1 MNKHLRR
8 LIYKHRA
15 AKGLNFGQLAELSG
29 YRNRSKWAIRICTLE
44 REGVGTG
51 ELVGNVIRALEI
63 DHQEIQEAL
72 QKDYAIW
79 EKWANEPVPMQMLIR
94 ITGVIILIHEMP
106 PEITSREAALEYAQ
120 EYAKR
125 SGFRVCLALS
135 RLESAWIA
143 ADGHMSISQTKP
155 GVPNIPYASVGGK
168 KFLFNNSQDSFPFTV
183 LKS

>member
-29 YRNRSKWAIRICTLE
+29 YTNRSKWAIRICTLE

-63 DHQEIQEAL
+63 DHQEVQDAL
-72 QKDYAIW
+72 RKDYEIW
-79 EKWANEPVPMQMLIR
+79 EQWANEPVPMQMLIR
-94 ITGVIILIHEMP
+94 ITGVIILIHDMP
-106 PEITSREAALEYAQ
+106 PEITSRETAVEYAQ
-120 EYAKR
+120 EYAKEN
-125 SGFRVCLALS
+125 GLRVCLALS
-135 RLESAWIA
+135 RRESAWIA
-143 ADGHMSISQTKP
+143 ADGDMHISQTTP

-168 KFLFNNSQDSFPFTV
+168 KFLFSGRQDSFPFTL
-183 LKS
+183 LKD

>member
-1 MNKHLRR
+1 MNRHLRN

-15 AKGLNFGQLAELSG
+15 SKGLNFGQLAELSG
-29 YRNRSKWAIRICTLE
+29 YRNRSKWAIRICNLE

-63 DHQEIQEAL
+63 DHQEVQDAL

-79 EKWANEPVPMQMLIR
+79 EKWADEPVPMQMLIR
-94 ITGVIILIHEMP
+94 ITGVIILIHDMP
-106 PEITSREAALEYAQ
+106 PEITSRETAVEYAQ
-120 EYAKR
+120 EYAKEN
-125 SGFRVCLALS
+125 GLRVVLVLS
-135 RLESAWIA
+135 RRESAWIA
-143 ADGHMSISQTKP
+143 ADGDMHISQTTP

-168 KFLFNNSQDSFPFTV
+168 KFLFDFSKSVFAPVV